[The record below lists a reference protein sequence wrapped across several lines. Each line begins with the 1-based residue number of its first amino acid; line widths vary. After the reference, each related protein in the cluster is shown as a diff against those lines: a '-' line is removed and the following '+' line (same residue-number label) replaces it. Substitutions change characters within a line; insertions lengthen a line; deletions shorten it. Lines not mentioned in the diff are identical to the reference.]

1 MKISEFK
8 KLEKKIN
15 GQNFNQGYKTINAV
29 MTVLSYF
36 GHVAS
41 IFLAYFMLS
50 KILSGAMTDNKVAVF
65 IATIVILGGLE
76 LLKRDIF
83 DKFSIQYLKLK
94 TLGKDVLP
102 LFLLSIAIIGLSFYA
117 SISGAHEYASKG
129 AKIETDAKAGLDKYS
144 DSITKVYSVKIE
156 GIEKEKGLK
165 EKPLLILYKQ
175 QTELGEL
182 ALKGSLSKDQKKLEK
197 NLPAKIKEL
206 EDKNKSFID
215 DKKKEILDLEK
226 ERDAEIEK
234 HKKEVDA
241 ESKGK
246 KEDNSKNSFA
256 FVIIST
262 LIEIVILAG
271 VYFNE
276 YYKFRSYREF
286 RDKIERDP
294 NYQKWLLF
302 NEILE
307 VVYTED
313 TKMNQKLPSNKSI
326 IEMCKANDIIVLPK
340 DMTNFLKSMAS
351 LGIVKTSGSARYINK
366 QRDQALETLKKHFN
380 IE

>member
-15 GQNFNQGYKTINAV
+15 SQNFNQGYKTINAV

-65 IATIVILGGLE
+65 IATVVILGGLE

-83 DKFSIQYLKLK
+83 DKFSIQYLKLR
-94 TLGKDVLP
+94 TFGKDVLP

-117 SISGAHEYASKG
+117 SISGAHEYATKSD
-129 AKIETDAKAGLDKYS
+129 KIETEAKAGIDKYA
-144 DSITKVYSVKIE
+144 DSLTSVYGKDISSIE
-156 GIEKEKGLK
+156 LEIKSEKD
-165 EKPLLILYKQ
+165 
-175 QTELGEL
+175 
-182 ALKGSLSKDQKKLEK
+182 AFNSKDLLLSTLQAKAAEGRLSRDQRATIADLGAQKKDLDAKVESLEG
-197 NLPAKIKEL
+197 KIKE
-206 EDKNKSFID
+206 
-215 DKKKEILDLEK
+215 KKK
-226 ERDAEIEK
+226 ERDAQIEER
-234 HKKEVDA
+234 KKEVDS

-262 LIEIVILAG
+262 LIELVILAG

-276 YYKFRSYREF
+276 YYKFRSYKEF
-286 RDKIERDP
+286 RDKIEKDP
-294 NYQKWLLF
+294 NYQKWLLY
-302 NEILE
+302 NEILD
-307 VVYTED
+307 VVYSED
-313 TKMNQKLPSNKSI
+313 AKMNQKLPSNKGM
-326 IEMCKANDIIVLPK
+326 IEMCKLSDIIVLPR
-340 DMTNFLKSMAS
+340 DMTDFLKSMAS
-351 LGIVKTSGSARYINK
+351 LGIIKSSGSTRYINK
-366 QRDQALETLKKHFN
+366 QRDLAFEILRKHFN

>member
-1 MKISEFK
+1 MKINEFK

-15 GQNFNQGYKTINAV
+15 EQNFNQGYKTINMV

-65 IATIVILGGLE
+65 LATVVILGGLE

-83 DKFSIQYLKLK
+83 DKFSIQYLRLR
-94 TLGKDVLP
+94 TFGKDVLP
-102 LFLLSIAIIGLSFYA
+102 LFLLSVSIIGLSFYA

-129 AKIETDAKAGLDKYS
+129 DTIETEAKAGIDKYA
-144 DSITKVYSVKIE
+144 DSLTAAYAIDMSAIE
-156 GIEKEKGLK
+156 AEIKSEKEAFNSKDM
-165 EKPLLILYKQ
+165 LLSTLQAKAA
-175 QTELGEL
+175 EGR
-182 ALKGSLSKDQKKLEK
+182 LSKDQRATISDLGTQKKDLDSKLNALES
-197 NLPAKIKEL
+197 KIKE
-206 EDKNKSFID
+206 
-215 DKKKEILDLEK
+215 KKQ
-226 ERDAEIEK
+226 ERDGIIEE
-234 HKKEVDA
+234 HKKQVDA
-241 ESKGK
+241 ESKDK

-262 LIEIVILAG
+262 LIELVILAG

-276 YYKFRSYREF
+276 YYKFRSYKEF
-286 RDKIERDP
+286 RDKIEKDP
-294 NYQKWLLF
+294 NYQKWLLY

-307 VVYTED
+307 IAYTED
-313 TKMNQKLPSNKSI
+313 TKMNQRLPSNKSI
-326 IEMCKANDIIVLPK
+326 IEMCRVNEIIVMPK
-340 DMTNFLKSMAS
+340 DMINFLKTMAG
-351 LGIVKTSGSARYINK
+351 LGIIKTSGSTRYINK
-366 QRDQALETLKKHFN
+366 QRDLSFEILRKHFN